1 MKKIFITALLL
12 IAAASAKAESYG
24 GEFLNLG
31 VGARAQGMGGAYG
44 PLADDASAI
53 YWNPAGLS
61 GLIRPEIMFC
71 HTQLFGGLANHDFLG
86 LAWPL
91 SKRLS
96 LGLGWIRLGVDDIP
110 RFSYNVGTVSEGS
123 FGDNENAVF
132 ISAASQREVTPL
144 GKPLKL
150 SAGGSV
156 KIIYNKL
163 DDRQA
168 SGLGLDFGLQ
178 AKILLAEWLAVRSAN
193 QVILGMEPAV
203 VNRSNW
209 GTLGLSLAVQDAGG
223 TSISWNTVSQHH
235 DVRPAGYKAG
245 ISYIQPVFPWR
256 SRIILSAETSNLSY
270 QKGRVGLELDYRSLL
285 TARLGRD
292 QKELVWGGG
301 IAVWRLRFD
310 YAYAP
315 HQLGSTHRVG
325 CSFRL

>member
-1 MKKIFITALLL
+1 MKKILFIMLGLA
-12 IAAASAKAESYG
+12 IAASVRAESYG

-44 PLADDASAI
+44 PLANDASAI

-61 GLIRPEIMFC
+61 GIIRPEIMFC

-91 SKRLS
+91 NKRLS

-110 RFSYNVGTVSEGS
+110 RFSYNVGTMPEGS
-123 FGDNENAVF
+123 FGDNENAVYV
-132 ISAASQREVTPL
+132 SAAFQREVAPW

-156 KIIYNKL
+156 KLIYNKL

-178 AKILLAEWLAVRSAN
+178 AKLWLAEWLAVRSAN
-193 QVILGMEPAV
+193 QVIVGMEPAV
-203 VNRSNW
+203 VERSNW
-209 GTLGLSLAVQDAGG
+209 GTIGISLAAQDIGG
-223 TSISWNTVSQHH
+223 TSISWNTSSQHN
-235 DVRPAGYKAG
+235 DIKPAGYKAG
-245 ISYIQPVFPWR
+245 ISYAQPIFPWR
-256 SRIILSAETSNLSY
+256 SQIILSAEVASQSY
-270 QKGRVGLELDYRSLL
+270 QKGRLGLEVDYRNLL

-292 QKELVWGGG
+292 QKDLVWGGG
-301 IAVWRLRFD
+301 VTVWRLKFD
-310 YAYAP
+310 WAYAP

-325 CSFRL
+325 CSFKL